1 MIVIIL
7 GVGGQ
12 TLVTADFVI
21 AVIAVIAV
29 AIAVIVITVLHKL
42 FQILSCK
49 IKLRQ

>member
-12 TLVTADFVI
+12 AFVTADF
-21 AVIAVIAV
+21 VIAVIAV

-42 FQILSCK
+42 FQILSLT
-49 IKLRQ
+49 IIN